1 MEPRY
6 EFSYTFDLAF
16 VRRALRRDH
25 SWKYLLGPGLLLPLL
40 VASRLIRG
48 TFDPL
53 VVGTVVAGIVFLTWF
68 VHFKYARGTQAVF
81 DFWSKLSPDHT
92 MRFRLDDEGFDLLL
106 ESSEARYEWSGL
118 RRLWRYDDVWLIE
131 IVKNVSAFFPPDVAP
146 TEAREF
152 IVDRC
157 RAAGVRI

>member
-1 MEPRY
+1 MEPPY

-16 VRRALRRDH
+16 IRRALRRDH

-40 VASRLIRG
+40 FVSRLIRG
-48 TFDPL
+48 SFEPSAVWL
-53 VVGTVVAGIVFLTWF
+53 VVGGIVFLTWF

-81 DFWSKLSPDHT
+81 GFWSKLSPNHT

-118 RRLWRYDDVWLIE
+118 RRLWRYDDVWMIE
-131 IVKNVSAFFPPDVAP
+131 IVKNVSAFFPPDEAP
-146 TEAREF
+146 HEARDF
-152 IVDRC
+152 IVECC
-157 RAAGVRI
+157 RAAGVRL